1 LVKFVL
7 YGKLVK
13 VFKEERALY
22 NFKFFLTRAIA
33 HPSDN
38 STMELQVMV
47 RNSINQAHHRPCL
60 NWI

>member
-1 LVKFVL
+1 
-7 YGKLVK
+7 
-13 VFKEERALY
+13 
-22 NFKFFLTRAIA
+22 LTRAIA